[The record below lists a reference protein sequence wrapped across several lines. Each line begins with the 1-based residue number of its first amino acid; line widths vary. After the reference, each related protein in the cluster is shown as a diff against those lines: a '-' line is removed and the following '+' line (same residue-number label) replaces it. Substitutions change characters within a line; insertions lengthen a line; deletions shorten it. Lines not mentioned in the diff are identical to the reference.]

1 MNKFQK
7 KIFMLNKLMKDLTRP
22 SESYKLADDFN
33 SQELGYYYF
42 MFEESRISTGKDQ
55 ALINKFDENGI
66 PINKTYID
74 VTDKDYVY
82 FPISIGQLGIS
93 IYHTYLNT
101 KSDED
106 RIRFMNFVDW
116 FYNNADISEEF
127 GARWLTDVSLPQY
140 QNPGPWASAF
150 AQARALNILLRG
162 YQLTKDKKYA
172 EIAEKALIPF
182 TISAQKGGVA
192 SFTKWGP
199 FYEEYTAE
207 VPTMVLNG
215 MVFSLCGLFD
225 FRRVFPDNVLVEKL
239 IDQGIETLKNV
250 LPQYDIGFW
259 STYNNCDAD
268 WYPKIDP
275 ATILYQRLHVRQME
289 FMYLMTGENIFQ
301 DYARKFAKQDNIFNA
316 LRMYFIKY
324 KSLKNIGR
332 L

>member
-1 MNKFQK
+1 
-7 KIFMLNKLMKDLTRP
+7 MLNKLWMDLRRP
-22 SESYKLADDFN
+22 AESYQLADDFE
-33 SQELGYYYF
+33 SPYLGYYYF
-42 MFEESRISTGKDQ
+42 LFDETRISTGKDQ

-74 VTDKDYVY
+74 VIDKEYVY
-82 FPISIGQLGIS
+82 FPISIGQMGIS
-93 IYHTYLNT
+93 IFHTFLKT
-101 KSDED
+101 QSVKDKE
-106 RIRFMNFVDW
+106 RFLKFVDW
-116 FYNNADISEEF
+116 FVEHAEVSEKF

-162 YQLTKDKKYA
+162 YQLTQNEKYA
-172 EIAEKALIPF
+172 ELAHKALKPF
-182 TISAQKGGVA
+182 FISAQEGGVT
-192 SFTKWGP
+192 SFTPWGP
-199 FYEEYTAE
+199 FYEEYTAK

-225 FRRVFPDNVLVEKL
+225 YQRVFPENNQADQL
-239 IDQGIETLKNV
+239 IRDGIETLAKV
-250 LPQYDIGFW
+250 LPEYDIGFW
-259 STYNNCDAD
+259 SKYNNCQAD

-289 FMYLMTGENIFQ
+289 FMYRMTGIAVFQ
-301 DYARKFAKQDNIFNA
+301 DYAKKFASQDTIFNA
-316 LRMYFIKY
+316 LRMYRLKY